1 MEPDT
6 PRPAAR
12 TGTDDVT
19 ASAVLV
25 PPGRAEQAALPLD
38 LPASAPVAKV
48 EPSSPPAAPETA
60 GTDTAHDQPIGFA
73 LTARARRAVAPGT
86 LPELSVVGV
95 GATGSASGNGALEEP
110 DDTRPARARAL
121 RRAGVPLSAI
131 VRQLGTDPL
140 TVTAWVGEVAPS
152 ARQHRSGGSGAAV
165 PTGVPPTDRPL
176 ATAATADEELE
187 VAAQLARAAA
197 ADLARERFS
206 DDPGFGIAV
215 GLLAATATTD
225 RHAVTITASDAR
237 QVARTLSILSQED
250 PAVPVLLRVIV
261 RVGPQLA
268 GDLVRHRVAAEL
280 GVDAVQV
287 SWTRWRSAPRP
298 DAVQLLV
305 RIAEPSLAATVAG
318 WIDAALEPAPQPLDI
333 AF

>member
-152 ARQHRSGGSGAAV
+152 TRQHRSGGSGAAV
-165 PTGVPPTDRPL
+165 PTGVPPDRPTPGDGGRHVRRHRHRHRPRRP
-176 ATAATADEELE
+176 ARGAHARGASGADAAAGWE
-187 VAAQLARAAA
+187 VVEVRAAA
-197 ADLARERFS
+197 LNHHDLWTLRGVGI
-206 DDPGFGIAV
+206 DPAGCRSCS
-215 GLLAATATTD
+215 AATPAGSPPTG
-225 RHAVTITASDAR
+225 AR
-237 QVARTLSILSQED
+237 WSST
-250 PAVPVLLRVIV
+250 P
-261 RVGPQLA
+261 
-268 GDLVRHRVAAEL
+268 
-280 GVDAVQV
+280 
-287 SWTRWRSAPRP
+287 
-298 DAVQLLV
+298 
-305 RIAEPSLAATVAG
+305 
-318 WIDAALEPAPQPLDI
+318 
-333 AF
+333 